1 MSKLAF
7 GTILVAIAAMEL
19 VYILTVTDDDGEVL
33 FYPVTVVAAIVNL
46 VRNLGPNSQEKKC
59 KEKCK
64 ENCKGKC
71 KEKCKEHSKKRGSF
85 LVLRIHS

>member
-46 VRNLGPNSQEKKC
+46 VRNGEKVLNS
-59 KEKCK
+59 
-64 ENCKGKC
+64 
-71 KEKCKEHSKKRGSF
+71 
-85 LVLRIHS
+85 

>member
-46 VRNLGPNSQEKKC
+46 VRNW
-59 KEKCK
+59 
-64 ENCKGKC
+64 NCSLKLVKNIVKNLSPQISYVVVFGWHLLC
-71 KEKCKEHSKKRGSF
+71 LRRAFVFSSKW
-85 LVLRIHS
+85 